1 MRGYLSLGY
10 SAPRVRSDGSMTA
23 GYSIRVRWSGS
34 HFRTLLLLAGQDTW
48 QLEGAR
54 VMTGLQ
60 VNAIALVIAVVAT
73 GRLVALW
80 TIAAYPVLVAG
91 TYTSYLI
98 RRIRGW
104 NSLWKRDTSIAS
116 LPAGGRRLTL
126 SLDTK
131 ERHGLRPGL
140 EMEYTCEVRD
150 PGGQE
155 YKADA
160 SGGPVRVSCYY
171 PDSFGDV
178 PALMPGTYEV
188 TWRERK
194 RAGPGKWR
202 VMDTYRV
209 EIP

>member
-1 MRGYLSLGY
+1 M
-10 SAPRVRSDGSMTA
+10 
-23 GYSIRVRWSGS
+23 RWSGS
-34 HFRTLLLLAGQDTW
+34 HFRALLLLAGQDTW

-54 VMTGLQ
+54 VIPGLQ
-60 VNAIALVIAVVAT
+60 VNAIAVVIAVVAT
-73 GRLVALW
+73 GRLAALW

-98 RRIRGW
+98 RRLRGW

-126 SLDTK
+126 ALDTK

-140 EMEYTCEVRD
+140 EMEYICEVRD

-155 YKADA
+155 YKANA
-160 SGGPVRVSCYY
+160 SGSPVRVSCYY
-171 PDSFGDV
+171 PDSFGEV

-194 RAGPGKWR
+194 RAEPGRWR

>member
-1 MRGYLSLGY
+1 
-10 SAPRVRSDGSMTA
+10 MTA

-34 HFRTLLLLAGQDTW
+34 HFRALLLLAGQDTW

-73 GRLVALW
+73 GRLTALW

-98 RRIRGW
+98 RRLRGW

-131 ERHGLRPGL
+131 ERHGLRPGV
-140 EMEYTCEVRD
+140 EMEYICEVRD

-171 PDSFGDV
+171 PDSFGEV

-194 RAGPGKWR
+194 RGKPGRWR